1 MPTYNSEDTVRRA
14 IDSILGQTYKTW
26 ELLITDDN
34 SSDKTVARVKQYT
47 HDSRIKL
54 YLSDK
59 NCGAGIARNNSIKKS
74 KGRFIAFCD
83 SDDYWLSDKLEV
95 QIPFMINNSISLS
108 FTDYFIDNGQGKPMQ
123 RVNSLKF
130 VNYKMLIRTN
140 YIGCLTAIYDTEF
153 VGKAFMSPVRRRQDW
168 ILWLE
173 ILSKT
178 DKALSINRPLSI
190 YNNSNQSL
198 SSNKLKLFKSTWYVY
213 RKHLQYS
220 YLKSSFSLLAY
231 IYYYLKKKK
240 LIKKT

>member
-1 MPTYNSEDTVRRA
+1 
-14 IDSILGQTYKTW
+14 
-26 ELLITDDN
+26 
-34 SSDKTVARVKQYT
+34 
-47 HDSRIKL
+47 
-54 YLSDK
+54 
-59 NCGAGIARNNSIKKS
+59 
-74 KGRFIAFCD
+74 
-83 SDDYWLSDKLEV
+83 
-95 QIPFMINNSISLS
+95 
-108 FTDYFIDNGQGKPMQ
+108 
-123 RVNSLKF
+123 
-130 VNYKMLIRTN
+130 MLTRTN

-213 RKHLQYS
+213 RKYLKYS
-220 YLKSSFSLLAY
+220 YLKSSFSLFAY